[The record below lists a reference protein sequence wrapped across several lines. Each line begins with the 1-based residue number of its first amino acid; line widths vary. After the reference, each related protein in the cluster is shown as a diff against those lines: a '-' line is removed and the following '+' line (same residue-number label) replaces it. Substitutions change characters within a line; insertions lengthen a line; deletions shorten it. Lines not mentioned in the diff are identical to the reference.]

1 MGCNPKTKA
10 EAMKIIANKRGEI
23 ARLQAWKS
31 SPTSTK
37 ESRYSYSLQIANLR
51 GQIAE
56 LRAKMYSLPA
66 R

>member
-10 EAMKIIANKRGEI
+10 EAMKIIADKRGQI
-23 ARLQAWKS
+23 ARLQAHKS
-31 SPTSTK
+31 SPNSTK
-37 ESRYSYSLQIANLR
+37 ASRYSYSLQIAGLR
-51 GQIAE
+51 SEIAE